1 MKFSEQWLREW
12 VNPEI
17 STQELVDKLTM
28 AGLEVDGFEY
38 LGDSFSGVVVGEIV
52 AAEQHPDA
60 DKLQVCTI
68 NVGDAS
74 DEELQIICGAPN
86 ARKGIK
92 VAVAMIGAVLPGDFK
107 IKKAKLR
114 GVHSFG
120 MLCSETELNIG
131 EGSDGIVELRLDA
144 PLGQDLKQYFNLD
157 DHVIDVDLTPNRGDC
172 LGLRGIARE
181 VGVLTQ
187 EDVNFVEPKA
197 VASEVSDKL
206 DVKLSAPQA
215 CPRYLGRV
223 IKGINPEAT
232 TPQWMV
238 QRIERSGV
246 RSIDP
251 VVDVTNYVLLEM
263 GHPMHA
269 FDLAKID
276 GAIDV
281 RMAKKDEKLT
291 LLDGQEVELTEDT
304 LMIADNS
311 KPLAIAGVMGGE
323 HSGVNPDTNDIF
335 LESAY
340 FDAIAVAG
348 KARQYGLH
356 TDASHRYERG
366 VDYELQRTA
375 MERATELLLEI
386 VGGQPGAIIEAIDQ
400 SAMPEKR
407 HLTLRR
413 ERIER
418 VVGVAFDDAQV
429 EDILTRLGLGLTPN
443 NQGWDV
449 SVPSFRFDIDNEESL
464 IEELVRVYGYNNLPI
479 RKPQGEMAMFMQNE
493 SRVFKDLLRD
503 VLVTRGYQEAITY
516 SFVEPKLQAVL
527 EPTMKPLPLMNPISS
542 EMGVMRTNLLP
553 GLVQAAQFNVNR
565 QQSRIRFF
573 EMGLRFETNSDD
585 AELRQIPTLAGIVGG
600 RRFIESWDGDARKV
614 DFYDVKG
621 DIEALL
627 KVTKHRFDFVPSEK
641 SIVHPGQS
649 ADIKFDGK
657 AVGYIG
663 KLHPE
668 IQQKVDL
675 DMDAFVFEIDL
686 EALSERELPKFAP
699 LMKFPSIRRD
709 LAVIVDETVKGGEL
723 IDFIV
728 KIGGNL
734 LTDAFIF
741 DIYKGEH
748 LEQGKKSV
756 ALGMTLRHP
765 EKTLEDA
772 EINSVVDK
780 VVSGLAEEY
789 QAVLRN

>member
-38 LGDSFSGVVVGEIV
+38 LGDSFTGVVVGEIV

-60 DKLQVCTI
+60 DKLQVCSI

-131 EGSDGIVELRLDA
+131 EGSDGIVELPLEA
-144 PLGQDLKQYFNLD
+144 PLGQDLKQLLNLE

-172 LGLRGIARE
+172 LGVRGIARE

-206 DVKLSAPQA
+206 DIKLSAPQA

-223 IKGINPEAT
+223 IKGVNPEAQ

-304 LMIADNS
+304 LMIADSS

-323 HSGVNPDTNDIF
+323 HSGVNSETKDIF

-340 FDAIAVAG
+340 FDAIAIAG

-386 VGGQPGAIIEAIDQ
+386 VGGQPGAIIEAKDQ

-413 ERIER
+413 ERIKR
-418 VVGVAFDDAQV
+418 VVGVSFDDAQV
-429 EDILTRLGLGLTPN
+429 EDILTRLGLGLTPADE
-443 NQGWDV
+443 GWDV

-493 SRVFKDLLRD
+493 NRIFKDLLREL
-503 VLVTRGYQEAITY
+503 LVNRGYQEAITY

-527 EPTMKPLPLMNPISS
+527 EPELKPLALMNPISS
-542 EMGVMRTNLLP
+542 EMGVMRTNLLT
-553 GLVQAAQFNVNR
+553 GLVSAAKFNINR

-573 EMGLRFETNSDD
+573 EMGLRFDTSGD
-585 AELRQIPTLAGIVGG
+585 ELQQIPTLAGLLAG
-600 RRFIESWDGDARKV
+600 RRYTESWNGDARKV
-614 DFYDVKG
+614 DFYDIKG
-621 DIEALL
+621 DLEALL
-627 KVTKHRFDFVPSEK
+627 STTKRRFEFKPSSKE
-641 SIVHPGQS
+641 ILHPGQS
-649 ADIKFDGK
+649 ADIVLGGK
-657 AVGYIG
+657 VVGYLG

-675 DMDAFVFEIDL
+675 DLDAFVFEIDL

-699 LMKFPSIRRD
+699 LLKFPSIRRD

-748 LEQGKKSV
+748 LDHGKKSV
-756 ALGMTLRHP
+756 ALAMTLRHP

-780 VVSGLAEEY
+780 VVTGLEEEY
-789 QAVLRN
+789 RAVLRN

>member
-17 STQELVDKLTM
+17 STQALVDKLTM

-38 LGDSFSGVVVGEIV
+38 LGDNFDGVVVGEIS

-60 DKLQVCTI
+60 DKLQVCTV

-74 DEELQIICGAPN
+74 DESLQIICGAPN
-86 ARKGIK
+86 ARQGIK

-120 MLCSETELNIG
+120 MLCSETELKIG
-131 EGSDGIVELRLDA
+131 EDSDGIMELPQDA
-144 PLGQDLKQYFNLD
+144 PLGQDLKSFLKMD

-172 LGLRGIARE
+172 LGIRGIARE

-187 EDVNFVEPKA
+187 QDVTEVAPEA
-197 VASEVSDKL
+197 VSAEISDEL

-246 RSIDP
+246 RAIDP

-269 FDLAKID
+269 FDLEKID
-276 GAIDV
+276 GHIDV

-323 HSGVNPDTNDIF
+323 HSGVTTETHDIF

-340 FDAIAVAG
+340 FDPIAIAG

-375 MERATELLLEI
+375 MERASELLLEI
-386 VGGQPGAIIEAIDQ
+386 VGGKPGPIIEAVDKA
-400 SAMPEKR
+400 AMPEKR

-413 ERIER
+413 QRIER
-418 VVGVAFDDAQV
+418 VVGVSFSDEQV
-429 EDILTRLGLGLTPN
+429 EDILTRLGLGLKATDN
-443 NQGWDV
+443 GWDV

-479 RKPQGEMAMFMQNE
+479 RKPLGEMAMFMQNE
-493 SRVFKDLLRD
+493 NRVFKDTLRD
-503 VLVTRGYQEAITY
+503 LLVDRGYQEVITY
-516 SFVEPKLQAVL
+516 SFVEPKLQAIL
-527 EPTMKPLPLMNPISS
+527 EPAQKPLALMNPISS

-553 GLVQAAQFNVNR
+553 GLVQSAQFNINR

-573 EMGLRFETNSDD
+573 EMGLRFDTSGD
-585 AELRQIPTLAGIVGG
+585 ELQQIPTLAGLVAG
-600 RRFIESWDGDARKV
+600 RRYIESWDGDARKV

-621 DIEALL
+621 DLEALL
-627 KVTKHRFDFVPSEK
+627 NVTKLRFDFVPSDK
-641 SIVHPGQS
+641 GILHPGQS
-649 ADIKFDGK
+649 ANIMLGDKK
-657 AVGYIG
+657 VGYIG
-663 KLHPE
+663 KFHPE

-675 DMDAFVFEIDL
+675 DLDSYVFELDL
-686 EALSERELPKFAP
+686 DALSERKLPEFKP
-699 LMKFPSIRRD
+699 LSKFPSIRRD
-709 LAVIVDETVKGGEL
+709 LAVIVDENVKGGEL

-748 LEQGKKSV
+748 LESGKKSI

-772 EINSVVDK
+772 EINAVVEK
-780 VVSGLAEEY
+780 VVSGLADEY

>member
-120 MLCSETELNIG
+120 MLCSETELNLG
-131 EGSDGIVELRLDA
+131 EGSDGIVELPLDA
-144 PLGQDLKQYFNLD
+144 PLGQDLIEFLD
-157 DHVIDVDLTPNRGDC
+157 LNDHVIDVDLTPNRGDC
-172 LGLRGIARE
+172 LGISGIARE

-187 EDVNFVEPKA
+187 TDVTPVSPKA
-197 VASEVSDKL
+197 VAAEVSDKL
-206 DVKLSAPQA
+206 DIKLSAPQA

-223 IKGINPEAT
+223 IKGINPQAQ

-238 QRIERSGV
+238 QKIERSGV

-251 VVDVTNYVLLEM
+251 VVDVTNYVLLEL

-276 GAIDV
+276 GSIDV
-281 RMAKKDEKLT
+281 RMAKDNEKLT
-291 LLDGQEVELTEDT
+291 LLDGQEVELSSDT
-304 LMIADNS
+304 LMIADDS
-311 KPLAIAGVMGGE
+311 KALAIAGVMGGE
-323 HSGVNPDTNDIF
+323 HSGVSAETKDIF

-386 VGGQPGAIIEAIDQ
+386 VGGKPGDIIEAVDK
-400 SAMPEKR
+400 SAMPKKR

-418 VVGVAFDDAQV
+418 VVGVSFDDELV
-429 EDILTRLGLGLTPN
+429 EDILTRLGLGLAPSEK
-443 NQGWDV
+443 GWDV

-464 IEELVRVYGYNNLPI
+464 IEELVRVYGYNKLPI

-493 SRVFKDLLRD
+493 SRVFKDVLRD
-503 VLVTRGYQEAITY
+503 VLVNRGYQEIITY

-527 EPTMKPLPLMNPISS
+527 EPAMKPLSLMNPISS

-553 GLVQAAQFNVNR
+553 GLVQAAQFNTNR
-565 QQSRIRFF
+565 QQNRIRFF
-573 EMGLRFETNSDD
+573 EIGLRFDTSSDD
-585 AELRQIPTLAGIVGG
+585 LQQIPTIGGILAG
-600 RRFIESWDGDARKV
+600 RRHLESWEDDARKV

-627 KVTKHRFDFVPSEK
+627 STTKRRFDFVPSEK
-641 SIVHPGQS
+641 SILHPGQS
-649 ADIKFDGK
+649 ADIHFSGK
-657 AVGYIG
+657 RVGYVG
-663 KLHPE
+663 KLHPQT
-668 IQQKVDL
+668 QQTVDL
-675 DMDAFVFEIDL
+675 DLDVFVFEIDID
-686 EALSERELPKFAP
+686 ALSERELPEFTP
-699 LMKFPSIRRD
+699 LLKFPSIRRD
-709 LAVIVDETVKGGEL
+709 LAVIVDENVKGGEL

-728 KIGGNL
+728 KIGGKL

-756 ALGMTLRHP
+756 ALAMTLRHP

-772 EINSVVDK
+772 EINKVVDK
-780 VVSGLAEEY
+780 VVAGLEEQY
-789 QAVLRN
+789 QAVLRS

>member
-60 DKLQVCTI
+60 DKLRVCTI

-114 GVHSFG
+114 GVQSFG
-120 MLCSETELNIG
+120 MLCSETELNLG
-131 EGSDGIVELRLDA
+131 DGSDGIVELPLDA
-144 PLGQDLKQYFNLD
+144 PLGQDLKEFLD
-157 DHVIDVDLTPNRGDC
+157 LNDHVIDVDLTPNRGDC
-172 LGLRGIARE
+172 LGISGIARE

-187 EDVNFVEPKA
+187 TDVTPVSPKA
-197 VASEVSDKL
+197 VAAEVSDKL
-206 DVKLSAPQA
+206 EIKLSAPNA

-223 IKGINPEAT
+223 IKGINPQAQ

-251 VVDVTNYVLLEM
+251 VVDVTNYVLLEL

-276 GAIDV
+276 GGIDV
-281 RMAKKDEKLT
+281 RMAKENEKLT
-291 LLDGQEVELTEDT
+291 LLDGQEVELSSDT
-304 LMIADNS
+304 LMIADDS
-311 KPLAIAGVMGGE
+311 KALAIAGVMGGE
-323 HSGVNPDTNDIF
+323 HSGVSAETKDIF

-386 VGGQPGAIIEAIDQ
+386 VGGQPGKIIEAVDQ
-400 SAMPEKR
+400 SAMPQKR

-418 VVGVAFDDAQV
+418 VVGVSFDDALV
-429 EDILTRLGLGLTPN
+429 EDILTRLGLGLTPADK
-443 NQGWDV
+443 GWDV

-464 IEELVRVYGYNNLPI
+464 IEELVRVYGYNKLPI

-493 SRVFKDLLRD
+493 SRVFKDMLRD
-503 VLVTRGYQEAITY
+503 VLVNRGYQEVITY

-527 EPTMKPLPLMNPISS
+527 EPTMEPLALMNPISS

-553 GLVQAAQFNVNR
+553 GLVQAAQFNTNR

-573 EMGLRFETNSDD
+573 EIGLRFDTASESL
-585 AELRQIPTLAGIVGG
+585 EQIPTIGGILAG
-600 RRFIESWDGDARKV
+600 RRHLESWEDDGRKV

-627 KVTKHRFDFVPSEK
+627 STTKRRFDFVPSEK
-641 SIVHPGQS
+641 SILHPGQS
-649 ADIKFDGK
+649 ADIRYQGK
-657 AVGYIG
+657 TVGYVG
-663 KLHPE
+663 KLHPQT
-668 IQQKVDL
+668 QQTVDL
-675 DMDAFVFEIDL
+675 DLDAFVFEIDIDV
-686 EALSERELPKFAP
+686 LSERELPKFTP
-699 LMKFPSIRRD
+699 LLKFPSIRRD
-709 LAVIVDETVKGGEL
+709 LAVIVDESVKGGEL

-728 KIGGNL
+728 KIGGKL

-756 ALGMTLRHP
+756 ALAMTLRHP

-772 EINSVVDK
+772 EINKVVDK
-780 VVSGLAEEY
+780 VVAGLEEQY
-789 QAVLRN
+789 QAVLRS

>member
-17 STQELVDKLTM
+17 STQELIEKLTM
-28 AGLEVDGFEY
+28 AGLEVDGSEY
-38 LGDSFSGVVVGEIV
+38 LGDSFSGVVVGEISE
-52 AAEQHPDA
+52 AEQHPDA
-60 DKLQVCTI
+60 DKLRVCTI

-74 DEELQIICGAPN
+74 EEPLQIICGAPN

-92 VAVAMIGAVLPGDFK
+92 VAVAMIGSVLPGDFK

-114 GVHSFG
+114 GVDSFG
-120 MLCSETELNIG
+120 MLCSSTELNIG
-131 EGSDGIVELRLDA
+131 ENSDGIVELAEDA
-144 PLGQDLKQYFNLD
+144 PIGQDLKAYLDLD

-172 LGLRGIARE
+172 LGIRGIARE

-187 EDVNFVEPKA
+187 TDVNEVSPKA
-197 VASEVSDKL
+197 IAGEVSDRL
-206 DVKLSAPQA
+206 EIKLSAPQA

-223 IKGINPEAT
+223 IKGINPKAE

-238 QRIERSGV
+238 KRIERSGV

-251 VVDVTNYVLLEM
+251 VVDVTNYVLLEL

-269 FDLAKID
+269 FDLAKVE
-276 GAIDV
+276 GHIDV
-281 RMAKKDEKLT
+281 RMAKQDEKLT
-291 LLDGQEVELTEDT
+291 LLDGQEVKLSTDT
-304 LMIADNS
+304 LMIADAN

-323 HSGVNPDTNDIF
+323 HSGINDQTNDIF

-340 FDAIAVAG
+340 FDAITIAG

-375 MERATELLLEI
+375 IERATELLLDI
-386 VGGQPGAIIEAIDQ
+386 VGGQPGNIIEAIDKA
-400 SAMPEKR
+400 AMPEKL
-407 HLTLRR
+407 HLNLRR
-413 ERIER
+413 QRIER
-418 VVGVAFDDAQV
+418 VVGVSFDDELV

-443 NQGWDV
+443 DQGWDV
-449 SVPSFRFDIDNEESL
+449 AVPSYRFDIDNEESL
-464 IEELVRVYGYNNLPI
+464 IEELVRVYGYNKLPI

-493 SRVFKDLLRD
+493 SRVFKDTLRD
-503 VLVTRGYQEAITY
+503 VLVNRGYQEAITY
-516 SFVEPKLQAVL
+516 SFVEPKLQAIL
-527 EPTMKPLPLMNPISS
+527 EPSQKPLALMNPISS
-542 EMGVMRTNLLP
+542 EMGVMRTNLLS
-553 GLVQAAQFNVNR
+553 GLVQAAQFNINR

-573 EMGLRFETNSDD
+573 ELGLRFDTAVE
-585 AELRQIPTLAGIVGG
+585 ELQQIPTIAGLVAG
-600 RRFIESWDGDARKV
+600 RRYVESWSGDSRNV

-621 DIEALL
+621 DIESILA
-627 KVTKHRFDFVPSEK
+627 VTKLRFDFVPSQNV
-641 SIVHPGQS
+641 ILHPGQS
-649 ADIKFDGK
+649 ADIILKGK
-657 AVGYIG
+657 KVGYVG
-663 KLHPE
+663 KLHPA
-668 IQQKVDL
+668 IQQQVDL
-675 DMDAFVFEIDL
+675 ELDTFVFEIDL
-686 EALSERELPKFAP
+686 EAISERELPQFAP
-699 LMKFPSIRRD
+699 LLKFPSIRRD
-709 LAVIVDETVKGGEL
+709 LAVIVDENVKGGEL
-723 IDFIV
+723 VDFIV

-756 ALGMTLRHP
+756 ALAMTLRHA

-772 EINSVVDK
+772 EINSVVEK

>member
-38 LGDSFSGVVVGEIV
+38 LGDNFSGVVVGEISE
-52 AAEQHPDA
+52 AEQHPDA
-60 DKLQVCTI
+60 DKLQVCTV

-74 DEELQIICGAPN
+74 DEPLQIICGAPN
-86 ARKGIK
+86 ARKGLK

-120 MLCSETELNIG
+120 MLCSETELKIG
-131 EGSDGIVELRLDA
+131 EDSDGIMELPSDA
-144 PLGQDLKQYFNLD
+144 PLGTDLKALLNLD
-157 DHVIDVDLTPNRGDC
+157 DHVIEVDLTPNRGDC
-172 LGLRGIARE
+172 LGIRGIARE

-187 EDVNFVEPKA
+187 QDVTEVTPK
-197 VASEVSDKL
+197 SITGEVSDEL
-206 DVKLSAPQA
+206 DIKLSAPKA

-323 HSGVNPDTNDIF
+323 HSGVTTETQDIF

-366 VDYELQRTA
+366 VDYKLQRTA
-375 MERATELLLEI
+375 MERATELLLDI
-386 VGGQPGAIIEAIDQ
+386 VGGKPGNIIEAVDKDE
-400 SAMPEKR
+400 MPSNG

-413 ERIER
+413 DRIKR
-418 VVGVAFDDAQV
+418 VVGVSFSDEQV
-429 EDILTRLGLGLTPN
+429 EDILTRLGLGLN
-443 NQGWDV
+443 ANDEGWDV
-449 SVPSFRFDIDNEESL
+449 AVPSFRFDIDNEESL
-464 IEELVRVYGYNNLPI
+464 IEELVRVYGYNKLPI

-493 SRVFKDLLRD
+493 NRVFKNLLRD
-503 VLVTRGYQEAITY
+503 LMVNRGYQEAITY

-527 EPTMKPLPLMNPISS
+527 EPAQKPLPLMNPISS

-553 GLVQAAQFNVNR
+553 GLVQAAQFNINR

-573 EMGLRFETNSDD
+573 EMGLRFETSAD
-585 AELRQIPTLAGIVGG
+585 ELQQIPTIAGLVAG
-600 RRFIESWDGDARKV
+600 RRYIESWSGDGRKV

-627 KVTKHRFDFVPSEK
+627 NATKFRFDFVPSDK
-641 SIVHPGQS
+641 SILHPGQS
-649 ADIKFDGK
+649 ADILRDGK
-657 AVGYIG
+657 KIGYLG

-675 DMDAFVFEIDL
+675 DLDTFVFELDL
-686 EALSERELPKFAP
+686 EALSERKLPEFKP

-709 LAVIVDETVKGGEL
+709 LAVIVDENVKGGEL

-748 LEQGKKSV
+748 LEKGKKSI

-765 EKTLEDA
+765 DKTLEDA

>member
-60 DKLQVCTI
+60 DKLRVCTI

-74 DEELQIICGAPN
+74 DEDLQIICGAPN

-114 GVHSFG
+114 GVQSFG
-120 MLCSETELNIG
+120 MLCSETELNLG
-131 EGSDGIVELRLDA
+131 DGSDGIVELPLDA
-144 PLGQDLKQYFNLD
+144 PLGQDLKEFLD
-157 DHVIDVDLTPNRGDC
+157 LNDHVIDVDLTPNRGDC
-172 LGLRGIARE
+172 LGISGIARE

-187 EDVNFVEPKA
+187 TDVTPVSPKA
-197 VASEVSDKL
+197 VAAEVSDKL
-206 DVKLSAPQA
+206 EIKLSAPNA

-223 IKGINPEAT
+223 IKGINPQAQ

-251 VVDVTNYVLLEM
+251 VVDVTNYVLLEL

-276 GAIDV
+276 GGIDV
-281 RMAKKDEKLT
+281 RMAKENEKLT
-291 LLDGQEVELTEDT
+291 LLDGQEVELSSDT
-304 LMIADNS
+304 LMIADDS
-311 KPLAIAGVMGGE
+311 KALAIAGVMGGE
-323 HSGVNPDTNDIF
+323 HSGVSAETKDIF

-386 VGGQPGAIIEAIDQ
+386 VGGQPGKIIEAVDQ
-400 SAMPEKR
+400 SVMPQKR

-418 VVGVAFDDAQV
+418 VVGVSFGDALV
-429 EDILTRLGLGLTPN
+429 EDILTRLGLGLTPADK
-443 NQGWDV
+443 GWDV

-464 IEELVRVYGYNNLPI
+464 IEELVRVYGYNKLPI

-493 SRVFKDLLRD
+493 SRVFKDVLRD
-503 VLVTRGYQEAITY
+503 VLVNRGYQEVITY
-516 SFVEPKLQAVL
+516 SFVEPKLQSVL
-527 EPTMKPLPLMNPISS
+527 EPTMEPLALMNPISS

-553 GLVQAAQFNVNR
+553 GLVQAAQFNINR

-573 EMGLRFETNSDD
+573 EIGLRFDTASESL
-585 AELRQIPTLAGIVGG
+585 EQLPTIGGILAG
-600 RRFIESWDGDARKV
+600 RRHLESWEDDARKV

-627 KVTKHRFDFVPSEK
+627 STTKRRFDFVPSEK
-641 SIVHPGQS
+641 SILHPGQS
-649 ADIKFDGK
+649 ADIRYQGK
-657 AVGYIG
+657 TVGYVG
-663 KLHPE
+663 KLHPQT
-668 IQQKVDL
+668 QQTVDL
-675 DMDAFVFEIDL
+675 DLDAFVFEIDIDV
-686 EALSERELPKFAP
+686 LSERELPKFTP
-699 LMKFPSIRRD
+699 LLKFPSIRRD
-709 LAVIVDETVKGGEL
+709 LAVIVDESVKGGEL

-728 KIGGNL
+728 KIGGKL

-756 ALGMTLRHP
+756 ALAMTLRHP

-772 EINSVVDK
+772 EINKVVDK
-780 VVSGLAEEY
+780 VVAGLEEQY
-789 QAVLRN
+789 QAVLRS

>member
-17 STQELVDKLTM
+17 STQELIEKLTM
-28 AGLEVDGFEY
+28 AGLEVDGSEY
-38 LGDSFSGVVVGEIV
+38 LGDSFSGVVVGEISE
-52 AAEQHPDA
+52 AEQHPDA
-60 DKLQVCTI
+60 DKLRVCTI
-68 NVGDAS
+68 NVGEAS
-74 DEELQIICGAPN
+74 AEPLQIICGAPN

-120 MLCSETELNIG
+120 MLCSSTELNIG
-131 EGSDGIVELRLDA
+131 EDSDGIVELTEDA
-144 PLGQDLKQYFNLD
+144 PIGQDLKAYLDLD

-172 LGLRGIARE
+172 LGIRGIARE

-187 EDVNFVEPKA
+187 TDVNEVAPKA
-197 VASEVSDKL
+197 IAGEVSDRL
-206 DVKLSAPQA
+206 EIQLSAPQA

-223 IKGINPEAT
+223 IKGINPTAE

-251 VVDVTNYVLLEM
+251 VVDVTNYVLLEL

-269 FDLAKID
+269 FDLDKVE
-276 GAIDV
+276 GHIDV
-281 RMAKKDEKLT
+281 RMAKQDEKLT
-291 LLDGQEVELTEDT
+291 LLDGQEVKLSSDT
-304 LMIADNS
+304 LMIADAS

-323 HSGVNPDTNDIF
+323 HSGINDQTNDIF

-340 FDAIAVAG
+340 FDAIAIAG

-375 MERATELLLEI
+375 IERATELLLDI
-386 VGGQPGAIIEAIDQ
+386 VGGQPGNIIEAVGKAD
-400 SAMPEKR
+400 MPKKL
-407 HLTLRR
+407 HLSLRR
-413 ERIER
+413 QRIER
-418 VVGVAFDDAQV
+418 VVGVSFDDELV

-443 NQGWDV
+443 DQGWDV
-449 SVPSFRFDIDNEESL
+449 AVPSYRFDIDNEESL
-464 IEELVRVYGYNNLPI
+464 IEELVRVYGYNKLPI

-493 SRVFKDLLRD
+493 SRVFKDTLRD
-503 VLVTRGYQEAITY
+503 VLVNRGYQEAITY
-516 SFVEPKLQAVL
+516 SFVEPKLQAIL
-527 EPTMKPLPLMNPISS
+527 EPNQKPLALMNPISS
-542 EMGVMRTNLLP
+542 EMGVMRTNLLS
-553 GLVQAAQFNVNR
+553 GLVQAAQFNINR

-573 EMGLRFETNSDD
+573 ELGLRFETTGE
-585 AELRQIPTLAGIVGG
+585 ELQQIPTIAGLVAG
-600 RRFIESWDGDARKV
+600 RRYLESWDGDSRKV

-621 DIEALL
+621 DIESILA
-627 KVTKHRFDFVPSEK
+627 VTKQRFDFVPSQK
-641 SIVHPGQS
+641 VILHPGQS
-649 ADIKFDGK
+649 ADIILKGK
-657 AVGYIG
+657 TVGYVG
-663 KLHPE
+663 KLHPA
-668 IQQKVDL
+668 IQQQVDL
-675 DMDAFVFEIDL
+675 ELDSFVFEIDL
-686 EALSERELPKFAP
+686 EAISERELPQFAP
-699 LMKFPSIRRD
+699 LLKFPSIRRD
-709 LAVIVDETVKGGEL
+709 LAVIVDENVKGGEL
-723 IDFIV
+723 VDFIV

-748 LEQGKKSV
+748 LEDGKKSV
-756 ALGMTLRHP
+756 ALAMTLRHA

-772 EINSVVDK
+772 EINSVVEK